1 METPPIVTPQEW
13 KAAREQLLVREK
25 EVTRARDALAAQR
38 RRMPWLPVEKE
49 YAFDGPK
56 GSASLL
62 DLFED
67 RRQLIIYRAFFEPGV
82 VGWPDHACHGCSMMA
97 DQVAD
102 PVHLNARDITFAYAS
117 RAPQP
122 DIARLKERMGWNWP
136 WYTITSDWDVDFG
149 VDEYHGTNAFI
160 RDGDR
165 VFRTYFVDNR
175 GDEALGSTWSYLDL
189 AALGRQE
196 TWEDSPEGYPQSPP
210 YNWWNWH
217 DEYDHPEMAQGP
229 MKGWGML
236 RSDYRT
242 ASRPGA
248 ARGLHRGPAPPAC
261 PGRTRAPAMTQLLG
275 QQARPLDGLRVL
287 DLSRA
292 VSGPLAGRILADL
305 GADVVRAELPGTD
318 VTQAF
323 GKVTRG
329 RSGLYSHVNAGKR
342 SILLDLHQPGDVARL
357 LDLAAACDVLVENF
371 RPGVLDRFGA
381 GWPALSAVNPRLV
394 MLSISGFGREGD
406 DAGRAAYAPVI
417 HAEAGLIGR
426 QADITGDPP
435 ADIAFALADALAGLH
450 GTIAILAALRL
461 RDRTGTGQHID
472 LSMLEAMLATDD
484 YTHYSIDEHPVR
496 SARGEVW
503 PAPGGPILISADRR
517 YLWRQLKTCF
527 GVADPD
533 PDAPLED
540 KLRVRAGVMADWFA
554 AHPDRD
560 ALKRDLESARLAW
573 ADIRHAGDVLAAPSV
588 AGRGTVVEVTDGDGE
603 KRPVARMPYRF
614 SDAAS
619 GPVRGVPEPGEHT
632 NAILR
637 DWTRRPKVPTP
648 PRTP

>member
-13 KAAREQLLVREK
+13 KTAREQLLVREK

-196 TWEDSPEGYPQSPP
+196 TWEDSPEGYPQSAP

-217 DEYDHPEMAQGP
+217 DAYDHPEMAQGP

-236 RSDYRT
+236 RSDNRT

-248 ARGLHRGPAPPAC
+248 ARGLHRGPGPHP
-261 PGRTRAPAMTQLLG
+261 
-275 QQARPLDGLRVL
+275 RP
-287 DLSRA
+287 
-292 VSGPLAGRILADL
+292 
-305 GADVVRAELPGTD
+305 
-318 VTQAF
+318 
-323 GKVTRG
+323 
-329 RSGLYSHVNAGKR
+329 
-342 SILLDLHQPGDVARL
+342 
-357 LDLAAACDVLVENF
+357 
-371 RPGVLDRFGA
+371 
-381 GWPALSAVNPRLV
+381 
-394 MLSISGFGREGD
+394 
-406 DAGRAAYAPVI
+406 APVV
-417 HAEAGLIGR
+417 LGR
-426 QADITGDPP
+426 QP
-435 ADIAFALADALAGLH
+435 
-450 GTIAILAALRL
+450 
-461 RDRTGTGQHID
+461 
-472 LSMLEAMLATDD
+472 
-484 YTHYSIDEHPVR
+484 
-496 SARGEVW
+496 
-503 PAPGGPILISADRR
+503 
-517 YLWRQLKTCF
+517 
-527 GVADPD
+527 
-533 PDAPLED
+533 
-540 KLRVRAGVMADWFA
+540 
-554 AHPDRD
+554 
-560 ALKRDLESARLAW
+560 
-573 ADIRHAGDVLAAPSV
+573 
-588 AGRGTVVEVTDGDGE
+588 
-603 KRPVARMPYRF
+603 
-614 SDAAS
+614 
-619 GPVRGVPEPGEHT
+619 
-632 NAILR
+632 
-637 DWTRRPKVPTP
+637 
-648 PRTP
+648 